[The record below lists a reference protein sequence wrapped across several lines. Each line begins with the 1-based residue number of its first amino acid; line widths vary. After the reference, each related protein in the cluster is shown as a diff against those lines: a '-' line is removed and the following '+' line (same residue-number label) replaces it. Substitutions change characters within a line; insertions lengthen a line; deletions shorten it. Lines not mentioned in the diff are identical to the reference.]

1 MEPTKS
7 KPLSF
12 IQKHAFVIVIVVL
25 ALGIGV
31 SLKLYFDAQSKL
43 KVLGETSASA
53 GDLAKEASIVI
64 EKVRK
69 HMVLPDE
76 EPKVLSIAN
85 VDLLKKEQPFFQQ
98 AKNGDKLIVF
108 SQKVI
113 LYSPS
118 TDRIVDV
125 AQIRMPAPTTA
136 VSVMPTRP
144 PTPIPLPTETPKPT
158 EKPRS
163 GR

>member
-1 MEPTKS
+1 MEPKKS
-7 KPLSF
+7 SFLSF
-12 IQKHAFVIVIVVL
+12 LQKYAFVIVIVVL
-25 ALGIGV
+25 AVGIGV
-31 SLKLYFDAQSKL
+31 SLKLYFDAQSRL

-53 GDLAKEASIVI
+53 GDLAKEASLVI
-64 EKVRK
+64 EKVKK

-118 TDRIVDV
+118 QDRIVDV
-125 AQIRMPAPTTA
+125 AQIRMPAPSSEPTF
-136 VSVMPTRP
+136 MPTRA
-144 PTPIPLPTETPKPT
+144 PTPLPLPTETPSPT
-158 EKPRS
+158 PRA
-163 GR
+163 RPTR